1 MVAARA
7 LQGLGGAMMVPVGRL
22 LLLRRI
28 RKEELLSVTTWLT
41 MPGLL
46 GPLLGP
52 PVGGLLTD
60 LISWRAVFWIN
71 IPVGMLGLLL
81 VWRIIPALP
90 PSLPPP
96 PDLRGL
102 TLVGTALA
110 ALMAAFET
118 LGRGL
123 LPPGVPEVLLAAGF
137 GLSALAVW
145 HCRRTPNPAL
155 DFSLLAI
162 PSFRAPHTAGLVFR
176 IGAGAVPF
184 LVPLTLQLGFGASAA
199 QSGMVSFA
207 TALGAFAMKPMAQ
220 FALRRFGF
228 RNVMIWN
235 AVCAALTIAAC
246 AAFRPGWPMAAVFV
260 VLLLGG
266 LFRSLHFTTLN
277 TLAYADVPQEKLSAA
292 TSLYST
298 AQQLPLALGVVVASA
313 SLQVSMAFAGRD
325 AAAMPDFTAAFLVGA
340 LLTLLAAPLSVSLP
354 RDAGRGSSAAGGA
367 EARMRRFGNQRGG
380 RAEQHMHAEP
390 LRRQGG
396 AGPPLALGDAEARRD
411 AGDAHRV
418 EPGPVGGAEQGG
430 GAVRKLRA
438 QGAVAGAEGQRGHAV
453 AGLLQQRRA
462 GLAQPPAGAGHAV
475 QPVLAAPVQ
484 RVVQQAGMAAALH
497 RHGRR
502 HAAGRPPS
510 SPATI
515 HRIIPP
521 PFPLRGPGGGPPRG

>member
-1 MVAARA
+1 MAAIVASALFMQNLDSTVVATALPAMARSLGEPPVTMGVAITTYLVALTVFIPVSGWVADRFGAKQVFMAAIATFTLASAFCGLAGNLAEMVAARA

-22 LLLRRI
+22 LLLRRV

-71 IPVGMLGLLL
+71 IPVGLLGLLL
-81 VWRIIPALP
+81 VWRMIPALP

-102 TLVGTALA
+102 TLVGFALA

-123 LPPGVPEVLLAAGF
+123 LPRGVPEVLLAAGI

-155 DFSLLAI
+155 DFSLLSI
-162 PSFRAPHTAGLVFR
+162 PSFRAPHTAGLMFR

-235 AVCAALTIAAC
+235 AVCAALTVAAC

-313 SLQVSMAFAGRD
+313 SLQVSMAYAGRE

-340 LLTLLAAPLSVSLP
+340 LLTLLAAPLSLSLP
-354 RDAGRGSSAAGGA
+354 KDAG
-367 EARMRRFGNQRGG
+367 
-380 RAEQHMHAEP
+380 
-390 LRRQGG
+390 
-396 AGPPLALGDAEARRD
+396 
-411 AGDAHRV
+411 
-418 EPGPVGGAEQGG
+418 
-430 GAVRKLRA
+430 
-438 QGAVAGAEGQRGHAV
+438 EGIV
-453 AGLLQQRRA
+453 S
-462 GLAQPPAGAGHAV
+462 
-475 QPVLAAPVQ
+475 
-484 RVVQQAGMAAALH
+484 
-497 RHGRR
+497 GRR
-502 HAAGRPPS
+502 R
-510 SPATI
+510 
-515 HRIIPP
+515 
-521 PFPLRGPGGGPPRG
+521 

>member
-1 MVAARA
+1 MAAIVASALFMQNLDSTVVATALPAMARSLGEPPVTMGVAITTYLVALTVFIPLSGWVADRFGAKQVFMAAIATFTVASAFCGLAGNLAEMVAARA

-22 LLLRRI
+22 LLLRRV

-71 IPVGMLGLLL
+71 IPVGVLGLLL
-81 VWRIIPALP
+81 VWRLIPALP

-102 TLVGTALA
+102 TLVGLALA
-110 ALMAAFET
+110 VLMAAFET
-118 LGRGL
+118 LGRCL
-123 LPPGVPEVLLAAGF
+123 LPRGVPEALLAAG
-137 GLSALAVW
+137 LALAAVAVW

-155 DFSLLAI
+155 DFSLLSI

-199 QSGMVSFA
+199 ESGMVSFA

-235 AVCAALTIAAC
+235 AVCAALTVAAC

-313 SLQVSMAFAGRD
+313 SLQASMALAGRE

-340 LLTLLAAPLSVSLP
+340 LFTLLAAPLSISLP
-354 RDAGRGSSAAGGA
+354 KDAG
-367 EARMRRFGNQRGG
+367 
-380 RAEQHMHAEP
+380 
-390 LRRQGG
+390 
-396 AGPPLALGDAEARRD
+396 
-411 AGDAHRV
+411 
-418 EPGPVGGAEQGG
+418 
-430 GAVRKLRA
+430 
-438 QGAVAGAEGQRGHAV
+438 EGIV
-453 AGLLQQRRA
+453 S
-462 GLAQPPAGAGHAV
+462 
-475 QPVLAAPVQ
+475 
-484 RVVQQAGMAAALH
+484 
-497 RHGRR
+497 GRR
-502 HAAGRPPS
+502 R
-510 SPATI
+510 
-515 HRIIPP
+515 
-521 PFPLRGPGGGPPRG
+521 

>member
-1 MVAARA
+1 MPDDVKMPDPRVMAAIVASALFMQNLDSTVVATALPAMARSLGEDPLVMGVAITSYLVALTVFIPLSGWVADRFGAKRVFMVAIATFTLASAFCGLSNGLAEMVAARV

-22 LLLRRI
+22 LLLRRV

-71 IPVGMLGLLL
+71 VPVGMLGLLL
-81 VWRIIPALP
+81 VWRVIPALP
-90 PSLPPP
+90 ASPPPP

-102 TLVGTALA
+102 TLVGAALA
-110 ALMAAFET
+110 ALMFAFET

-123 LPPGVPEVLLAAGF
+123 VAPWIAEAALVLGLLLAVV
-137 GLSALAVW
+137 AVR
-145 HCRRTPNPAL
+145 HCLRAANPAL

-162 PSFRAPHTAGLVFR
+162 PSFRVPNIAGTVFR
-176 IGAGAVPF
+176 VGAGAVPF
-184 LVPLTLQLGFGASAA
+184 LVPLTLQLGFGASAS

-228 RNVMIWN
+228 RNVLVWN

-246 AAFRPGWPMAAVFV
+246 AAFRPGWPMSAVFV

-266 LFRSLHFTTLN
+266 LTRSLHFTTLN

-313 SLQVSMAFAGRD
+313 ALQISVAAGGRQV
-325 AAAMPDFTAAFLVGA
+325 AAMPDFTAAFLTGA
-340 LLTLLAAPLSVSLP
+340 LLTLLAAPLAMRLP
-354 RDAGRGSSAAGGA
+354 KEAGEGIV
-367 EARMRRFGNQRGG
+367 RR
-380 RAEQHMHAEP
+380 
-390 LRRQGG
+390 
-396 AGPPLALGDAEARRD
+396 
-411 AGDAHRV
+411 
-418 EPGPVGGAEQGG
+418 
-430 GAVRKLRA
+430 
-438 QGAVAGAEGQRGHAV
+438 
-453 AGLLQQRRA
+453 
-462 GLAQPPAGAGHAV
+462 
-475 QPVLAAPVQ
+475 
-484 RVVQQAGMAAALH
+484 
-497 RHGRR
+497 
-502 HAAGRPPS
+502 
-510 SPATI
+510 
-515 HRIIPP
+515 
-521 PFPLRGPGGGPPRG
+521 

>member
-1 MVAARA
+1 MAAIVASALFMQNLDGTVVATALPAMARSLGEPPVTMGVAITTYLVALTVFIPLSGWVADRFGAKQVFMAAIATFTLASAFCGLADNLAEMVAARA

-22 LLLRRI
+22 LLLRRV

-102 TLVGTALA
+102 TLVGLALA

-123 LPPGVPEVLLAAGF
+123 LPRGVPEVLLAAGF

-235 AVCAALTIAAC
+235 AVCAALTVAAC

-354 RDAGRGSSAAGGA
+354 RDAG
-367 EARMRRFGNQRGG
+367 
-380 RAEQHMHAEP
+380 
-390 LRRQGG
+390 
-396 AGPPLALGDAEARRD
+396 
-411 AGDAHRV
+411 
-418 EPGPVGGAEQGG
+418 
-430 GAVRKLRA
+430 
-438 QGAVAGAEGQRGHAV
+438 EGIV
-453 AGLLQQRRA
+453 S
-462 GLAQPPAGAGHAV
+462 
-475 QPVLAAPVQ
+475 
-484 RVVQQAGMAAALH
+484 
-497 RHGRR
+497 GRR
-502 HAAGRPPS
+502 R
-510 SPATI
+510 
-515 HRIIPP
+515 
-521 PFPLRGPGGGPPRG
+521 

>member
-1 MVAARA
+1 MPDESKLPDPRVMAAIVASALFMQNLDSTVVATALPAMARSLGEPPVTMGVAITTYLVALTVFIPLSGWVADRFGAKQVFMAAIATFTVASAFCGLAGNLAEMVAARA

-22 LLLRRI
+22 LLLRRV

-71 IPVGMLGLLL
+71 IPVGVLGLLL
-81 VWRIIPALP
+81 VWRLIPALP

-102 TLVGTALA
+102 TLVGLALA
-110 ALMAAFET
+110 VLMAAFET

-123 LPPGVPEVLLAAGF
+123 LPRGVPEALLAAG
-137 GLSALAVW
+137 LALAAVAVW

-155 DFSLLAI
+155 DFSLLSI

-199 QSGMVSFA
+199 ESGMVSFA

-235 AVCAALTIAAC
+235 AVCAALTVAAC

-313 SLQVSMAFAGRD
+313 SLQASMALAGRD

-340 LLTLLAAPLSVSLP
+340 LFTLLAAPLSISLP
-354 RDAGRGSSAAGGA
+354 KDAG
-367 EARMRRFGNQRGG
+367 
-380 RAEQHMHAEP
+380 
-390 LRRQGG
+390 
-396 AGPPLALGDAEARRD
+396 
-411 AGDAHRV
+411 
-418 EPGPVGGAEQGG
+418 
-430 GAVRKLRA
+430 
-438 QGAVAGAEGQRGHAV
+438 EGIV
-453 AGLLQQRRA
+453 S
-462 GLAQPPAGAGHAV
+462 
-475 QPVLAAPVQ
+475 
-484 RVVQQAGMAAALH
+484 
-497 RHGRR
+497 GRR
-502 HAAGRPPS
+502 S
-510 SPATI
+510 
-515 HRIIPP
+515 
-521 PFPLRGPGGGPPRG
+521 